1 MIKIAIVEDEHAYAM
16 QLQDYLHQYENE
28 TGEVFEISLFSDG
41 DEIVNKYKPVY
52 DVILMDV
59 EMKFLDGMSAV
70 EEIRKVDTEVNI
82 TTYAKDSLT
91 DVEVTNQFDEAKGD
105 VSYLTRNDWEG
116 TFPKHDAD
124 SATGLVFGG
133 IGITYQGACILAQT
147 WNQDLALDFGHMDRR
162 QMIEAGG
169 DGSLRY
175 YKDEEFTFDSES
187 VSDYHYGR
195 EAAHH
200 IYKPTKRQF
209 ARIAK
214 KLAKENK

>member
-28 TGEVFEISLFSDG
+28 TG
-41 DEIVNKYKPVY
+41 
-52 DVILMDV
+52 
-59 EMKFLDGMSAV
+59 
-70 EEIRKVDTEVNI
+70 
-82 TTYAKDSLT
+82 
-91 DVEVTNQFDEAKGD
+91 
-105 VSYLTRNDWEG
+105 
-116 TFPKHDAD
+116 
-124 SATGLVFGG
+124 LVLGG

-214 KLAKENK
+214 KAEKKLAKANK